1 MTSKFGL
8 YSVDYEKVHFKRD
21 TPKPTKL
28 KAGLVPGSV
37 LIILSGRF
45 RGKRVVFLKQ
55 LESGLL
61 LVTGPYKVNGVPLK
75 RVNQSYTIATST
87 KVDVS
92 KVDVKAINDEFFA
105 KEKAESKTK
114 EEKFFAADKYERQGV
129 TAARKDAQKKVDAS
143 ILSALKKE
151 KLMAKYLNARF
162 SLSNGVHPH
171 ALKF

>member
-1 MTSKFGL
+1 MPSKFGW
-8 YSVDYEKVHFKRD
+8 YAGDDEKVHFKRH

-28 KAGLVPGSV
+28 KAGLEEGNV

-75 RVNQSYTIATST
+75 RVNQAYTIATST

-105 KEKAESKTK
+105 KEQADSKTK
-114 EEKFFAADKYERQGV
+114 EEKFFAADKYERKGV
-129 TAARKDAQKKVDAS
+129 SSARKDAQKKVDAAL
-143 ILSALKKE
+143 LSTLKND
-151 KLMAKYLNARF
+151 KLMTKYLNARF
-162 SLSNGVHPH
+162 SLTSGVHPH